1 MDSQIVSLDAEKKK
15 LENKIDGIEKE
26 IDGIKNKISEYE
38 ADNKRYIANIVATK
52 DKDEIT
58 KLEVIND
65 FLKFKLY
72 YIKLAEEMSLYDIVS
87 KKTII
92 L

>member
-15 LENKIDGIEKE
+15 LENKIDGIE
-26 IDGIKNKISEYE
+26 NKISEYE

-87 KKTII
+87 KMTII